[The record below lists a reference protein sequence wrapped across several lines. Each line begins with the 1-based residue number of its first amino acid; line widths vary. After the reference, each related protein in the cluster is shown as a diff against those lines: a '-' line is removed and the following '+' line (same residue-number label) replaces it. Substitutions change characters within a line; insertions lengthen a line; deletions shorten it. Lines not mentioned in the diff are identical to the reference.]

1 MLRDLANGLLL
12 TGRGDLRRANL
23 LVLQIAHAKSSG
35 PGQEQIEHRPTHTQ
49 AAGLSGEAAD
59 HFRPPPH
66 FLQRTLQQ
74 IRGPEPLAQA
84 WEVVQM
90 DAQGR
95 QVLGEAGRRC
105 ARAASERNA
114 MDTSAVEAAESIGA
128 GAAWAV
134 VRPNSSP
141 VSRSCVAPPNSA
153 NSHARAEEFRVFT
166 SAVPSLGCA
175 LQLVA
180 RFPAGAANPATVHRR
195 T

>member
-1 MLRDLANGLLL
+1 MQPRWV
-12 TGRGDLRRANL
+12 RA
-23 LVLQIAHAKSSG
+23 IFSG
-35 PGQEQIEHRPTHTQ
+35 PTCLYSRSLKPSPLADHEQVQHRPAHTQ
-49 AAGLSGEAAD
+49 AAGFSRKAAD

-105 ARAASERNA
+105 ARAAPERNA
-114 MDTSAVEAAESIGA
+114 TDTSAVEAAEPIGA

-134 VRPNSSP
+134 VRPNPSP
-141 VSRSCVAPPNSA
+141 VSPSCVAPTNSQTPMRGLKSFA
-153 NSHARAEEFRVFT
+153 C
-166 SAVPSLGCA
+166 SLR
-175 LQLVA
+175 L
-180 RFPAGAANPATVHRR
+180 FPALDARCRWSSATSSGCLNPATVHRR